1 MESNFLGDI
10 DWGSMLL
17 KVVFAIVILIVTWI
31 IAKAVKWA
39 ISKAVGKIPALQK
52 QGNDGQQVGE
62 SIGQIASLLVWLF
75 GLIAILQLFNLDQ
88 VLSPLQGLLGGIF
101 GFLPNLIG
109 AAFIFFIGFVIA
121 KIVRQLVQT
130 ALGTV
135 DLTKL
140 TSKFKSKD
148 AEPVDPQEANAKVSS
163 LVGNLLFG
171 IIIIVVAIAALQVL
185 GIAAISQPAE
195 QMLSMFLEAIP
206 AIIAAGILLT
216 IGVVIASFL
225 GKLLEELL
233 RGVGTDR
240 AIGGLGVVPAGTSVS
255 GVISKIVQ
263 VAIVIF
269 FAIMATQLLGFPA
282 ITNILNEILELGGN
296 VLFGGVIIAAGFL
309 IAKLIG
315 KFVTND
321 LASKVL
327 RYSAIALFVAMG
339 LRYMGLADSI
349 INLAFGAVVIGGA
362 LAAALAFGL
371 GGRDAAARTLSK
383 VDLETDTPGATP
395 GGTVPGGTV
404 PGGTAP
410 GGPTTG
416 GNTGGL
422 HSS

>member
-1 MESNFLGDI
+1 MQSNFLGDI

-17 KVVFAIVILIVTWI
+17 KVVFAIIILIVTWI

-39 ISKAVGKIPALQK
+39 ISKAVAKIPALQR
-52 QGNDGQQVGE
+52 QGNDGQQIGE

-75 GLIAILQLFNLDQ
+75 GLIAILQIFNLEQ
-88 VLSPLQGLLGGIF
+88 ALSPLQGLLGGIF

-109 AAFIFFIGFVIA
+109 AGFIFFIGYVIA

-130 ALGTV
+130 ALATV
-135 DLTKL
+135 DLSRL
-140 TSKFKSKD
+140 TSKFKPRD
-148 AEPVDPQEANAKVSS
+148 AEPTDPHETNAKVSS
-163 LVGNLLFG
+163 LIGNLLFG

-185 GIAAISQPAE
+185 GIEAISQPAE
-195 QMLSMFLEAIP
+195 QMLSMFLAAIP

-216 IGVVIASFL
+216 IGFVISSFL

-240 AIGGLGVVPAGTSVS
+240 ALGSLGVVPEGASAS
-255 GVISKIVQ
+255 GVITKIVQ
-263 VAIVIF
+263 VAIMIF

-282 ITNILNEILELGGN
+282 ITNILHEILELGGN

-315 KFVTND
+315 KFITHG

-327 RYSAIALFVAMG
+327 RYSAIALFIAMG

-371 GGRDAAARTLSK
+371 GGRDAAARTLNK
-383 VDLETDTPGATP
+383 VDLDDLADSEPGPAP
-395 GGTVPGGTV
+395 RPAAGP
-404 PGGTAP
+404 TAP
-410 GGPTTG
+410 PTTPPASG
-416 GNTGGL
+416 PRADGPPAI
-422 HSS
+422 